1 MTVTARHGRAD
12 VRFGSLEDILQC
24 NRHVRFTPDSGHV
37 QCNSQCPL
45 CANSGHPNLAEALW
59 RTSDKYRRAR
69 QSDDDF
75 GELAGLRIDV
85 D

>member
-1 MTVTARHGRAD
+1 MCGAK
-12 VRFGSLEDILQC
+12 
-24 NRHVRFTPDSGHV
+24 RHVRFTPRADMCTATRDVRLS
-37 QCNSQCPL
+37 
-45 CANSGHPNLAEALW
+45 ANSGHPNLAEALW

-75 GELAGLRIDV
+75 GELAGLRVDV